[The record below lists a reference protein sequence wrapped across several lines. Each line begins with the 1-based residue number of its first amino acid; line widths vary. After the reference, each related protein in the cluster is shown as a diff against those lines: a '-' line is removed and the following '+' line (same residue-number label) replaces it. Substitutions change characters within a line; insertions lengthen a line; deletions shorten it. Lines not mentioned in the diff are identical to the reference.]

1 MSDVSSLSNRLDAE
15 FTAIDQ
21 KIKQYRAEKIEEQK
35 ARQQRL
41 EQLAR
46 TFDELSGIWRPRLD
60 LLTRKFG
67 QRVQATPKIVP
78 SAREVTFDFQSE
90 LARVQLKFSASTD
103 RDVRKLILTYDLE
116 IVPILMRFKPHDEV
130 EFPLDT
136 IDKEAVG
143 KWIDDRIVDF
153 VHTYFSMGE
162 NEYYL
167 KEHMV
172 EDPVAHIRFPRF
184 AAAASMECQG
194 KKVYFISEETR
205 REFEQQQGTRAK

>member
-21 KIKQYRAEKIEEQK
+21 KIKHYRAEKIEEQK

-78 SAREVTFDFQSE
+78 SAREATFDFQSE

>member
-1 MSDVSSLSNRLDAE
+1 
-15 FTAIDQ
+15 
-21 KIKQYRAEKIEEQK
+21 
-35 ARQQRL
+35 
-41 EQLAR
+41 
-46 TFDELSGIWRPRLD
+46 
-60 LLTRKFG
+60 
-67 QRVQATPKIVP
+67 
-78 SAREVTFDFQSE
+78 
-90 LARVQLKFSASTD
+90 
-103 RDVRKLILTYDLE
+103 
-116 IVPILMRFKPHDEV
+116 
-130 EFPLDT
+130 
-136 IDKEAVG
+136 
-143 KWIDDRIVDF
+143 